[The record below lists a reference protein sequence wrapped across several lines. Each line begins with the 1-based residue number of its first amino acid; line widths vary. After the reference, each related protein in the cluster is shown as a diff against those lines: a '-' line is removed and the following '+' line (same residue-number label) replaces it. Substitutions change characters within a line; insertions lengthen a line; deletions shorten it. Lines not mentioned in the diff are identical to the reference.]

1 MQKTRL
7 LNDALARDV
16 EGAFMDTLT
25 VMSTLEADLQNY
37 LSISPKTADDYVD
50 GKEDIAE
57 LQATLAQLHDT
68 YGGLRTACREMQSEI
83 DGLDIPCPP
92 GFGSLCDAIEDMYS
106 WISSTYTKVS
116 TLLTSV
122 GSKITYT
129 AQQWLNTINNKI
141 TNDII
146 PALTGITTTLAVIL
160 TEIGELGL
168 DALTGLVE
176 SMKGVVWLV
185 NNLWW
190 IAPLAILG
198 GIGIYVGV
206 KLAVAKYA
214 TGAVRSAFGV

>member
-25 VMSTLEADLQNY
+25 IMSTLEAELQNY
-37 LSISPKTADDYVD
+37 LSISPKTTDEYVD
-50 GKEDIAE
+50 GKESIAE
-57 LQATLAQLHDT
+57 LQSTLTQLRDT

-83 DGLDIPCPP
+83 DALDIPCPP
-92 GFGSLCDAIEDMYS
+92 GFGALCDAIEDMYD
-106 WISSTYTKVS
+106 WISSTYTNVT

-122 GSKITYT
+122 GTKVTKT
-129 AQQWLNTINNKI
+129 LQQWVEQINLTINNV
-141 TNDII
+141 II
-146 PALTGITTTLAVIL
+146 PALTDITTTLAAIL

-168 DALTGLVE
+168 EALVDLVE

-190 IAPLAILG
+190 IVPLAFLG
-198 GIGIYVGV
+198 GIGLYVGV